1 MQGDVVRQVA
11 PDVKVPSNMDTAHSG
26 GLCIVRIHSVVSRLV
41 CMLPPGPRIGIN
53 IHNGAFPNVR
63 PALAEQTVVFACPH
77 VEVTGQHM
85 HARHI
90 MLM

>member
-11 PDVKVPSNMDTAHSG
+11 PDLKVPSNMDTAHSG

-41 CMLPPGPRIGIN
+41 CMLRPGPRIGIN

-63 PALAEQTVVFACPH
+63 PALAEQTVIFPWPRIKVA
-77 VEVTGQHM
+77 G
-85 HARHI
+85 
-90 MLM
+90 